1 MKNQKLKNMCL
12 SGIFCALIF
21 FFTAYLHIPSHTG
34 YTHVGDGFIF
44 LAASLLPL
52 PYAIFASSLGAALA
66 DCLTGFA
73 IWAPGTLI
81 IKALT
86 VLFFTSRNQK
96 ILNKRNLFALFAAAL
111 LCCGGYYIYES
122 VLVGN
127 FISPLAG
134 IPGYLTQSVLS
145 SILYIALGFSLDK
158 LNFKNKIYGE
168 KI

>member
-1 MKNQKLKNMCL
+1 MKNQKLKYMCL

-21 FFTAYLHIPSHTG
+21 CFTAYLNIPSHTG
-34 YTHVGDGFIF
+34 YTHIGDGFIF
-44 LAASLLPL
+44 LAASVLPL
-52 PYAIFASSLGAALA
+52 PYAVFASASGAVLA

-81 IKALT
+81 IKAAT
-86 VLFFTSRNQK
+86 VLFFTFKTKK
-96 ILNKRNLFALFAAAL
+96 IICKRNITALFLSAL
-111 LCCGGYYIYES
+111 LCTGGYYIYES

-145 SILYIALGFSLDK
+145 SILYILSGFSLDK
-158 LNFKNKIYGE
+158 LNFKNKI
-168 KI
+168 